1 MYAALLACGVFSAQG
16 WELRELQ
23 EAGISLYLPNDP
35 VLSQVGPDPAQPQSV
50 ERIVWV
56 SKGMGVTATVT
67 YERWKSPQFAPE
79 ASLELMARRQLGLQ
93 KGYVIQPSVLG
104 GHMGSLML
112 VQDVKGATRAV
123 TRAKSGLEAWQID
136 VQPDSGVLD
145 EEILSGMQESVA
157 ISAQPEQEGLYS
169 QWGTL
174 NAQISPPPLPRPLPE
189 KPTSLP
195 EAFLSIKLPISLTK
209 KEGPPVPGSESVFA
223 SIREWSGREAGIDV
237 ALSFFQIRESQA
249 LDLGG
254 WVAAY
259 GKSLE
264 KEGFDD
270 FSPNVEV
277 VKLGAVQGRRILAK
291 AGSAQGGSFIQI
303 ILLSSGQKCW
313 AIQVRTPGGT
323 AFEGLQEGIFKSI
336 KLNG

>member
-56 SKGMGVTATVT
+56 SKGMGVTATIT

-93 KGYVIQPSVLG
+93 KGYVIQPSMLG

-112 VQDVKGATRAV
+112 VQDVKGPTRAV
-123 TRAKSGLEAWQID
+123 TRAKSGVEAWQID
-136 VQPDSGVLD
+136 VQPDSGILD
-145 EEILSGMQESVA
+145 EEILSGLQESVA
-157 ISAQPEQEGLYS
+157 ISATPEQEGLYS

-174 NAQISPPPLPRPLPE
+174 NAQIAPPPLPRPLPE

-195 EAFLSIKLPISLTK
+195 EASLSIKLPIGLTR
-209 KEGPPVPGSESVFA
+209 KEAPTAPGTESVFA
-223 SIREWSGREAGIDV
+223 AIKEWSGREAGIDV

-264 KEGFDD
+264 KEGFAD
-270 FSPNVEV
+270 FSPNVEE
-277 VKLGAVQGRRILAK
+277 VKMGSAQGRRIMAK
-291 AGSAQGGSFIQI
+291 AGSPQGGSVIQI
-303 ILLSSGQKCW
+303 VLLSRGQQCW
-313 AIQVRTPGGT
+313 AIQVRTPGGS
-323 AFEGLQEGIFKSI
+323 AFESLQEGIYKSI
-336 KLNG
+336 RLTG